1 MRRLTLPRLRLWWE
15 RAFWVIPLS
24 GVLLGVLLQTLTSVF
39 DELTAVV
46 LESAEASAISGAAAG
61 QVLAAIGGGMVTF
74 TGFVF
79 SFVVLVL
86 QFGSSQYSP
95 RTVSY
100 FLRAR
105 STQVILAIFLLT
117 ITFTFL
123 SLLEIGSFGRSDFA
137 PQMAV
142 AFSVVLL
149 LTSLVGFIALLHSI
163 GRRVRVDAV
172 LSALGRQA
180 RRQFP
185 RRLSPPSRV
194 GLDGAD
200 TAEES
205 DDDAVRILRHGGR
218 TGQVVAIDGRRLM
231 RLARRHRLTIRL
243 LVRVGD
249 SVTHGSP
256 IIRVDRALDRRAA
269 RAATRSVVVDVERSL
284 RYDPMYSLRLIVDIA
299 LKALSPGINDPTTA
313 VRALDE
319 IEEILRTVAELPLGS
334 RTLTAD
340 PGRVVLRGPSWSDV
354 VDLALLEVMAFGS
367 DQPQVTRRLVAL
379 IDDLVTDTPDR
390 RGPALLAVRERLVA
404 SVTSATTD
412 PDLARTA
419 LTADRQGLG
428 GTR

>member
-1 MRRLTLPRLRLWWE
+1 VRRLTLPRLRLWWE
-15 RAFWVIPLS
+15 RAFWVIPLT
-24 GVLLGVLLQTLTSVF
+24 GVLLGVLLQNLVSVLDELAAAVLTSA
-39 DELTAVV
+39 DAAAV
-46 LESAEASAISGAAAG
+46 STAAAG

-123 SLLEIGSFGRSDFA
+123 SLLEIGSLGRAEFA
-137 PQMAV
+137 PQAAV

-149 LTSLVGFIALLHSI
+149 LGSLIGFIALLHSI

-180 RRQFP
+180 RHQFP

-194 GLDGAD
+194 GLDGVD
-200 TAEES
+200 AEEEG
-205 DDDAVRILRHGGR
+205 DDAVRTLRHGGR

-231 RLARRHRLTIRL
+231 RIARQHRLTIRL

-249 SVTHGSP
+249 SVTAGTP
-256 IIRVDRALDRRAA
+256 VMRVDRALGRRAV

-284 RYDPMYSLRLIVDIA
+284 RYDPMYSLRLLADIA
-299 LKALSPGINDPTTA
+299 LRALSPGINDPTTA

-319 IEEILRTVAELPLGS
+319 IEQILRTVADLPLGS

-340 PGRVVLRGPSWSDV
+340 PGRVVLRGPSWTDV
-354 VDLALLEVMAFGS
+354 LDLALLEVVEFGR
-367 DQPQVTRRLVAL
+367 DQPQVTRRLIAL
-379 IDDLVTDTPDR
+379 LDDLVTDTPDR
-390 RGPALLAVRERLVA
+390 RAPALLAVRERLVA